1 MKFKGRTMSDNFEDL
16 RPANKSPQNYR
27 LSKQADKASSSQQL
41 KDSSSAY
48 EAEYRK
54 RGSAGTKVA
63 SQKLKNLQDSH
74 KPKPID
80 RSLKAPSYTKG
91 FMTNDGLK

>member
-1 MKFKGRTMSDNFEDL
+1 MKIKGRAMSDNFVDL
-16 RPANKSPQNYR
+16 RSSKSSPQNHR
-27 LSKQADKASSSQQL
+27 LVKQADKASSSQQL
-41 KDSSSAY
+41 TDTHSAY

-74 KPKPID
+74 KPKSID

-91 FMTNDGLK
+91 FMTNDGIK